1 MRRCKREGQAWPRLA
16 RHERATLRSQGFD
29 ALAAAH
35 VLRHGEAAQRL
46 PAAHREALRGI
57 VSSRVMKHLREPVP
71 LPPWGALCVQW
82 WPSRE
87 KVWHGE
93 VVTVAVEKGLVIE

>member
-1 MRRCKREGQAWPRLA
+1 MRRSDREGKAWPRLEK
-16 RHERATLRSQGFD
+16 HERAILRSQGFD
-29 ALAAAH
+29 VLAAAH
-35 VLRHGEAAQRL
+35 VLRLGKATKRL

-93 VVTVAVEKGLVIE
+93 VVTVTVEKGLVIG